1 MKYQYYLDL
10 LDLKDDDNLNEE
22 IINKQYKKM
31 ALKCHPDKGGSNQDF
46 IDIQEAR
53 DNLLE
58 YIKIK
63 KEIYN
68 EENIFGSIFNNVLNS
83 FSNDSQREII
93 KNNMINKM
101 INKIENIS
109 FNFISLL
116 EKEHIY
122 QIYKILSINKNLW
135 NIDNNILEKMKNILT
150 ERMKKEKII
159 ILNPSLSDIYEN
171 NIYKL
176 IYDGHT
182 FCVPLWH
189 SEMYFD
195 INEEELIIKILPD
208 FDDTT
213 WVDDKN
219 NIHYYYRL
227 PITNDILNDE
237 FIKIQHYKK
246 ELFIPRER
254 LKLKKYQ
261 TYTFENEGI
270 STINENNIYDID
282 DKSNLIIHI
291 HMNEK

>member
-22 IINKQYKKM
+22 IIKKQYKKF
-31 ALKCHPDKGGSNQDF
+31 ALKCHPDKGGCAEDF
-46 IDIQEAR
+46 HEIQEAYE
-53 DNLLE
+53 NLLE

-63 KEIYN
+63 KEVYN
-68 EENIFGSIFNNVLNS
+68 EENLFGSILNNLFKS
-83 FSNDSQREII
+83 FSNDSQKEII
-93 KNNMINKM
+93 KNNM

-159 ILNPSLSDIYEN
+159 ILNPSLSDLYEN

-176 IYDGHT
+176 NYENQT
-182 FCVPLWH
+182 FFVPLWH
-189 SEMYFD
+189 SEVYFD
-195 INEEELIIKILPD
+195 LNEEELIIKILPEFND
-208 FDDTT
+208 NM

-219 NIHYYYRL
+219 NIHFYYML

-237 FIKIQHYKK
+237 FITIEHYKK
-246 ELFIPRER
+246 ELFIPREQ

-261 TYTFENEGI
+261 TYTFEKEGI
-270 STINENNIYDID
+270 SKINENNLYDID

-291 HMNEK
+291 HINEK

>member
-22 IINKQYKKM
+22 IIKKQYKKF
-31 ALKCHPDKGGSNQDF
+31 ALKFHPDKGGCAEDF
-46 IDIQEAR
+46 HEIQEAYE
-53 DNLLE
+53 NLSE

-63 KEIYN
+63 N
-68 EENIFGSIFNNVLNS
+68 EFNNEDNLFGIFNNLFLKS
-83 FSNDSQREII
+83 FTNDSQREII
-93 KNNMINKM
+93 KNNMINK
-101 INKIENIS
+101 IEYLS

-159 ILNPSLSDIYEN
+159 ILNPSIKDLYEN

-176 IYDGHT
+176 IYENQT
-182 FCVPLWH
+182 FFVPLWH
-189 SEMYFD
+189 SEVYFD
-195 INEEELIIKILPD
+195 INDEELIIKILPE
-208 FDDTT
+208 FDDNT

-219 NIHYYYRL
+219 NIHYYYML
-227 PITNDILNDE
+227 PITNDILNND
-237 FIKIQHYKK
+237 FITIQHYKK

-261 TYTFENEGI
+261 TYNFENEGI
-270 STINENNIYDID
+270 SKINEKNLYDID